1 MVVPDLSQDP
11 GGELDAGPGETQQ
24 HFGVRLLMR
33 ERLFHRLGEVVGGG
47 AGGSQVDQE
56 GEHVLAESDLDR
68 VAAAT
73 GE

>member
-1 MVVPDLSQDP
+1 MPR
-11 GGELDAGPGETQQ
+11 PGETQQ
-24 HFGVRLLMR
+24 HFGVRMLMR

-56 GEHVLAESDLDR
+56 GEHLPAASDLDR

-73 GE
+73 RK